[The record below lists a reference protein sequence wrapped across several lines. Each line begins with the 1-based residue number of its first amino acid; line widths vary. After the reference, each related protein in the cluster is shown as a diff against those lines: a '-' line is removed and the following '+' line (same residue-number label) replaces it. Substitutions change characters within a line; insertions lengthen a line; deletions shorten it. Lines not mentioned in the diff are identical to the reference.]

1 MMYHF
6 IRSGTFKPCP
16 QQKISIPLLRESP
29 WVICLSEEPK
39 VCAVFHTQGMC
50 QNASRKIIQLKEKIL
65 AGAAIT
71 CLSLEIS
78 PMLSPVIL
86 NCITESSS
94 IRPAEYT

>member
-16 QQKISIPLLRESP
+16 RQKITIPLLRESP

-50 QNASRKIIQLKEKIL
+50 QNAPRKIIQLKEKNSGGRCDHLFVARDFAYAFSRYIEL
-65 AGAAIT
+65 YNGK
-71 CLSLEIS
+71 
-78 PMLSPVIL
+78 
-86 NCITESSS
+86 
-94 IRPAEYT
+94 